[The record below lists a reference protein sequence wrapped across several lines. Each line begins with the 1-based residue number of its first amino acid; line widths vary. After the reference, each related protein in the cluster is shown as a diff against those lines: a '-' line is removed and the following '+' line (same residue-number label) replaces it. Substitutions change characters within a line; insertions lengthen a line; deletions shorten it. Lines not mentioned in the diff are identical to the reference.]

1 MELSQAEGMKL
12 CFRLSMNMFCTV
24 DIISGQA
31 RIIRLFE
38 ILSGPGALSFFRE
51 LKARDN
57 RCSVQISSGVIMA
70 GSVL

>member
-1 MELSQAEGMKL
+1 MELFHAEGMKL

-38 ILSGPGALSFFRE
+38 ILSGPGALSFLGR
-51 LKARDN
+51 
-57 RCSVQISSGVIMA
+57 
-70 GSVL
+70 